1 MKEQYHSGDQIAAR
15 EAVPLPPESVK
26 EAIERILNSRHFAQA
41 PKKRKFVQL
50 VCDYYL
56 AGRAN
61 ELNEY
66 LIGREVYE
74 RDDHYSQ
81 TEDPVVRVAAHD
93 VRKRLEQYYQNEGQN
108 DQIRLD
114 IPVGHYEPVFRY
126 ATQSQATNL
135 PRRWKWLPWAVAGL
149 AVIALAGFIL
159 AWLIGRGPW
168 TSSLASSV
176 ASQLPDE
183 EIYNPVWQP
192 FFKSDDPTILV
203 LSNPLVFV
211 VVNRSDPAA
220 VLKESIP
227 LTTDQTQ
234 ILEAELKRLDQHIP
248 EYTNPPRLNSSSEG
262 YTGIGEA
269 IGVYRITDLFRSR
282 GSSVTLKQSRNL
294 TAEDLKDRNLIMLGG
309 VMSNV
314 WSGKLPVQEDFYFTS
329 SVALANRNPQPGEQA
344 EYRTR
349 FDERTGQLLEDFA
362 LVTVKPAP
370 QSKNSFMILEG
381 IRSVGTGAAAELV
394 TSKSYLAEVNR
405 RLQELA
411 SGGNRPRYYQMLL
424 KVGVENQVPTT
435 ITILAVHEIRGL

>member
-1 MKEQYHSGDQIAAR
+1 MKEQHHSGDQISAR
-15 EAVPLPPESVK
+15 EAVPLPPEGIKDAV
-26 EAIERILNSRHFAQA
+26 ERILNSRHFSQA

-56 AGRAN
+56 AGRAS

-93 VRKRLEQYYQNEGQN
+93 VRKRLDQYYQNEGQN
-108 DQIRLD
+108 DQIRLE

-126 ATQSQATNL
+126 ATLAPSTGM
-135 PRRWKWLPWAVAGL
+135 PVRWKWLLWAAGGL
-149 AVIALAGFIL
+149 AVIAVVSLAL
-159 AWLIGRGPW
+159 AWLITRGPA
-168 TSSLASSV
+168 TSWLGSS
-176 ASQLPDE
+176 AGGQLPDE

-192 FFKSDDPTILV
+192 FLKSDDPTILV

-211 VVNRSDPAA
+211 VVNRSDPEAIW
-220 VLKESIP
+220 KESIP
-227 LTTDQTQ
+227 LTTEQAQLLDV
-234 ILEAELKRLDQHIP
+234 ELKRLDQHVP

-282 GSSVTLKQSRNL
+282 GSSVILKQSRNL

-329 SVALANRNPQPGEQA
+329 GVTLANRNPQPGEQA

-349 FDERTGQLLEDFA
+349 FDDRTGQVLEDYA
-362 LVTVKPAP
+362 LVTVKPAA

-381 IRSVGTGAAAELV
+381 IRSAGTGAAAELV

-405 RLQELA
+405 RLQQLG
-411 SGGNRPRYYQMLL
+411 SGGSRPRYYQMLL

-435 ITILAVHEIRGL
+435 ITILAVHEIRGK